1 MKEGHGFHTSSE
13 SRGIFRVARAVTPVL
28 SHGSHSVNP
37 LVRKWEG
44 WGRRQGSDAD
54 ARMCL
59 RKKIAIETGEL
70 LGCLEN
76 LSITVTKA
84 PNKLSKS
91 FAV

>member
-1 MKEGHGFHTSSE
+1 MVFTQ
-13 SRGIFRVARAVTPVL
+13 ALRAGTFFVWLGLTPVL
-28 SHGSHSVNP
+28 SHSVNP

-59 RKKIAIETGEL
+59 RKKTAIETGEL
-70 LGCLEN
+70 LGCLED